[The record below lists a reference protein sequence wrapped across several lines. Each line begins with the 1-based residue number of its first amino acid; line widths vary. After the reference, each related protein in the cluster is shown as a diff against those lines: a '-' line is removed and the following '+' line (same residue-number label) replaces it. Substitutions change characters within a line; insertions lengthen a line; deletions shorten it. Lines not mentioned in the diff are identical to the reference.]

1 MLCVLGTSHVLTC
14 LGLAE
19 SCTRIIIINGIIC
32 QGPRRHAPHSCHGD
46 RGGHDRG
53 TDSRHRGFTADR
65 DTRPTLFFA
74 LLVGTI
80 RYS

>member
-14 LGLAE
+14 FGLAIYH
-19 SCTRIIIINGIIC
+19 SIINGIIC
-32 QGPRRHAPHSCHGD
+32 QGPRTAQLSRGQGRTRHARAQRVD
-46 RGGHDRG
+46 
-53 TDSRHRGFTADR
+53 TGFTADR
-65 DTRPTLFFA
+65 DTRVTPHRLFFA